1 MATTLVLTRKP
12 NHLFQSTEFRT
23 QHGRFGTLIL
33 LTGSKVKAVQ
43 VVPAAGAPS
52 GAISVPAGVLDLT
65 TVDGGDV
72 REIKRYTTIERM
84 DGMIQLAPQEHIGT
98 NNSDTYKGALYR
110 VGPFGLSFE
119 PDNSKVLD
127 LKTALK
133 SNPRLYAKANGNCF
147 HVQGGL
153 RPKEHAI
160 LIHAAPHVGWLDG
173 CIGPRRWKDMN
184 TNSTESCFDAMR
196 ELVAIGPRPSELFVV
211 DW

>member
-1 MATTLVLTRKP
+1 MVTTLVLTRKP
-12 NHLFQSTEFRT
+12 NYLFQSTEFPR
-23 QHGRFGTLIL
+23 QHGRFGTLIV

-52 GAISVPAGVLDLT
+52 GSISVPGGVLDLT

-98 NNSDTYKGALYR
+98 NNSNTYKGPLYR

-119 PDNSKVLD
+119 PNNSAVLD

-133 SNPRLYAKANGNCF
+133 SNPRLYARANGNCF
-147 HVQGGL
+147 RVQGGL
-153 RPKEHAI
+153 RAKEHAI
-160 LIHAAPHVGWLDG
+160 LIHAAPHVGWLTG
-173 CIGPRRWKDMN
+173 CIGPRRWKDMS
-184 TNSTESCFDAMR
+184 TNSTETCFDAMR